1 MYRTNPTGRVP
12 RTSKRPDPIRVGEG
26 TCVHQRGPKGFP
38 LCMPSK
44 NATSEKRVAPGK
56 GNTVLTNIT
65 PAKGQQITC
74 MRCAKLM
81 AIDNQLS
88 GDDLVRGKTSALD
101 KLLRQARAS
110 RSS

>member
-1 MYRTNPTGRVP
+1 
-12 RTSKRPDPIRVGEG
+12 
-26 TCVHQRGPKGFP
+26 
-38 LCMPSK
+38 
-44 NATSEKRVAPGK
+44 
-56 GNTVLTNIT
+56 
-65 PAKGQQITC
+65 

-81 AIDNQLS
+81 AINNQLS